1 MWMTDTHIL
10 KYETID
16 KDMHNTWE
24 GMKVNNSQIIN
35 LPLKRESAVRILEY
49 DLSINAGNFSGTH
62 H

>member
-1 MWMTDTHIL
+1 MTDTHIL

-24 GMKVNNSQIIN
+24 GMKVNNSGIISP
-35 LPLKRESAVRILEY
+35 PLKRESDVRILEH
-49 DLSINAGNFSGTH
+49 DLRIDAGNFSGMH